1 MLLVVVDPVPL
12 ALTATPVSRLSSRQP
27 VPTKMLGNQAHGT
40 PTRLGDR
47 RVAEECDLRRATSGE
62 KWTTPPRAETR
73 RLELQ
78 WRESQPRPTRRW
90 SLHFSLRLSLPSM
103 LTANGSGHGS
113 GQRAAGSRKLP
124 FRADCATP
132 TFPERTF
139 RHQLALLSPSR
150 PACIAA
156 TPGSSAM
163 SHVQLHAFISI
174 LSSPS

>member
-90 SLHFSLRLSLPSM
+90 SLHFSLRPSLPSM
-103 LTANGSGHGS
+103 LPANGSGHGS
-113 GQRAAGSRKLP
+113 GQRAAGSCH
-124 FRADCATP
+124 FGP
-132 TFPERTF
+132 TAQLRRFLKERF
-139 RHQLALLSPSR
+139 DISSHYCRHLDPPALQQR
-150 PACIAA
+150 RDRRR
-156 TPGSSAM
+156 
-163 SHVQLHAFISI
+163 
-174 LSSPS
+174 